1 MAWVVAERA
10 GDRTGGAAASA
21 GLEVASSNIVI
32 NLCISKISLCIG
44 GRLVSKDS
52 LSTSYRTLWRYAR
65 NSQMK
70 RILIAA
76 AACSLLAPSPA
87 LALSH
92 HGWAQAGS
100 VARDGLVAVAFGLPA
115 VNGDWQGVKQAGLS
129 IGAAFAVTEV
139 MKLSIHERRP
149 DGSDNKSFPSGHA
162 SASFA
167 AAAMLEKRYGWQV
180 GVPAH
185 LVAAFVGLSRVE
197 AKKHFVGDV
206 LVGAAIGEASG
217 WLLSSKKNASVQWLP
232 WGDAHGGGASVSMRF

>member
-1 MAWVVAERA
+1 MPFARKLAVRLAPERH
-10 GDRTGGAAASA
+10 
-21 GLEVASSNIVI
+21 LSS
-32 NLCISKISLCIG
+32 
-44 GRLVSKDS
+44 RLSHPS
-52 LSTSYRTLWRYAR
+52 NARYVR
-65 NSQMK
+65 RMR
-70 RILIAA
+70 RITIAA
-76 AACSLLAPSPA
+76 AACSLLVPSTA

-92 HGWAQAGS
+92 HGWSQAGS
-100 VARDGLVAVAFGLPA
+100 IARDGLIAVAFGLPA

-129 IGAAFAVTEV
+129 VGGAFAVTEGL
-139 MKLSIHERRP
+139 KLSIHERRP

-180 GVPAH
+180 GIPAH

-217 WLLSSKKNASVQWLP
+217 WLLSSKKNGSVQWLP
-232 WGDAHGGGASVSMRF
+232 WADAHGGGAAMAVRF